1 MSDAAGLPPRTH
13 PNWNA
18 VASGKIKRPWAA
30 LGMKIMMT
38 RIETDVA
45 KDSSPAAVQKFGDE
59 IYNFFRKNEK
69 IAAQDLRAIFS

>member
-1 MSDAAGLPPRTH
+1 MTEVAGLPPRTH

-18 VASGKIKRPWAA
+18 VAVGKIKRPWSA

-38 RIETDVA
+38 RIAMEMA
-45 KDSSPAAVQKFGDE
+45 KDGSPAAVQKFGDE
-59 IYNFFRKNEK
+59 IYDFFKKNEK